1 MEGLELEMEEMD
13 NLVGNRSFQDLEDDS
28 LCFVRNRKRYVSISA
43 IVIVAMLIV
52 ALLARGG
59 PNGGR
64 EIGVGEREN
73 IQLMDT
79 PIAVDDKREEEE
91 AEQAAETQGQVAEDA
106 QEKPPRKT
114 LQIPPI
120 PLDRDQ
126 LPLDEKQNAELI
138 EKWGQWHFW
147 DGDEEMR
154 PKEDYCAKYPNRD
167 IPGDDFPDRAWQVDA
182 VFVNHYLNDADKM
195 ISRAMEAIFTE
206 YGKGKPLPPE
216 KLAERHEMFHLE
228 KLDLA
233 ETTNP
238 PPMFASGNREIGG
251 WTTKRSFNGLV
262 RRLLHA
268 MLTEDSFTIVLAGH
282 SAAQGQGNHFRQSY
296 MMQAY
301 KILRPI
307 FERLGVKLVTRNI
320 SQGGL
325 GTVQG
330 AMGSAGIYGDEI
342 DLMIWDSGMT
352 ERAPE
357 HIDLF
362 LRQALIGGK
371 RVPAVW
377 GGNFELL
384 RMLHEEAD
392 ADVGEF
398 GFGTADLPVTE
409 SEEQMKSLPW
419 AYQKMKCPADRAD
432 LCNSDRFSV
441 TCWIDRPDG
450 VKPKTPQLDRPL
462 GQVKWHPGWRA
473 HQLVGRTIA
482 FIVLEAL
489 QVAIN
494 TWSEATMSKYSF
506 P

>member
-1 MEGLELEMEEMD
+1 
-13 NLVGNRSFQDLEDDS
+13 
-28 LCFVRNRKRYVSISA
+28 
-43 IVIVAMLIV
+43 
-52 ALLARGG
+52 
-59 PNGGR
+59 
-64 EIGVGEREN
+64 
-73 IQLMDT
+73 
-79 PIAVDDKREEEE
+79 
-91 AEQAAETQGQVAEDA
+91 
-106 QEKPPRKT
+106 
-114 LQIPPI
+114 
-120 PLDRDQ
+120 
-126 LPLDEKQNAELI
+126 
-138 EKWGQWHFW
+138 
-147 DGDEEMR
+147 
-154 PKEDYCAKYPNRD
+154 
-167 IPGDDFPDRAWQVDA
+167 
-182 VFVNHYLNDADKM
+182 M

-206 YGKGKPLPPE
+206 YGKGKPLAPE
-216 KLAERHEMFHLE
+216 KLAERVKMFHLE

-233 ETTNP
+233 KMTKP
-238 PPMFASGNREIGG
+238 PPMFDEGGNREIGG
-251 WTTKRSFNGLV
+251 WTTERSNEGLV

-325 GTVQG
+325 GTIQG

-342 DLMIWDSGMT
+342 DMMIWDSGMT
-352 ERAPE
+352 EKQLPP

-398 GFGTADLPVTE
+398 GFGTADMPITE

-419 AYQKMKCPADRAD
+419 AYQKMKCPADQDD
-432 LCNSDRFSV
+432 LCNSDRFRA

-450 VKPKTPQLDRPL
+450 VKPETPQLDSPR
-462 GQVKWHPGWRA
+462 GQVKWHPGWRS

-482 FIVLEAL
+482 FVVLDRL
-489 QVAIN
+489 QVAVN
-494 TWSEATMSKYSF
+494 TWSKATMSKYSF
-506 P
+506 S